1 MLKKIALAAMIGAAL
16 ISVAGCGSSD
26 KKSNGA
32 ASGSKNVTIGF
43 SVSTQNNP
51 FFVTMANSV
60 KAAADKA
67 GVNVKIVDAQNDP
80 AKQANDIADLLQ
92 GNISV
97 LIVNPVDSAA
107 ISNSVIAANKAKIPV
122 ITIDRSSDKGEVA
135 AHIASNNVKGG
146 EMAAEYIIQ
155 KLGEKVKVAELEG
168 IPGASATR
176 ERGEGF
182 HKVADQK
189 LTVVAKQS
197 ADFDRSKGLTVAE
210 NMLQANPDIQAI
222 FAQND
227 EMALGAIEAAK
238 SANKKIFIVGFDG
251 TQDGLKAVEAGTM
264 AATIAQQPEL
274 MGQQGLDAAVKVA
287 KGEKVEAKIGVP
299 LKLVDKK

>member
-107 ISNSVIAANKAKIPV
+107 ISTLSSQQIRQRFRLSPLTALPIRAKLQLISLP
-122 ITIDRSSDKGEVA
+122 T
-135 AHIASNNVKGG
+135 
-146 EMAAEYIIQ
+146 
-155 KLGEKVKVAELEG
+155 
-168 IPGASATR
+168 T
-176 ERGEGF
+176 
-182 HKVADQK
+182 
-189 LTVVAKQS
+189 
-197 ADFDRSKGLTVAE
+197 SK
-210 NMLQANPDIQAI
+210 
-222 FAQND
+222 
-227 EMALGAIEAAK
+227 AAK
-238 SANKKIFIVGFDG
+238 WQLTSSFLNLAKVFRLLNWKVFQAHLLHVN
-251 TQDGLKAVEAGTM
+251 
-264 AATIAQQPEL
+264 AARASITLPTIN
-274 MGQQGLDAAVKVA
+274 
-287 KGEKVEAKIGVP
+287 
-299 LKLVDKK
+299 

>member
-122 ITIDRSSDKGEVA
+122 ITIDRSA

-146 EMAAEYIIQ
+146 EMAANFIVS
-155 KLGEKVKVAELEG
+155 KLGEGVPVAELEG

-176 ERGEGF
+176 ERGQGF
-182 HKVADQK
+182 HNIADNK
-189 LTVVAKQS
+189 LKVVAKQS
-197 ADFDRSKGLTVAE
+197 ADFDRSKGLTVTE
-210 NMLQANPDIQAI
+210 NILQANPEIKAI

-227 EMALGAIEAAK
+227 EMALGAVSAAK
-238 SANKKIFIVGFDG
+238 AANKQLLIIGFDG
-251 TQDGLKAVEAGTM
+251 TADGIKAVNDGEM
-264 AATIAQQPEL
+264 AATIAQQPDK
-274 MGQQGLDAAVKVA
+274 MG
-287 KGEKVEAKIGVP
+287 EIGVDTAIKLAKHENVEKNIAVD
-299 LKLVDKK
+299 LKLVEKK